1 VEIEI
6 LGAIERVET
15 IAVAGQIRELSR
27 LNRFY
32 GKARWRKRK
41 GLAMVR
47 LSDGSIKSAEVHWY
61 EAASI
66 GRREFKI
73 KRFLEE
79 KP

>member
-1 VEIEI
+1 MEIEI

-32 GKARWRKRK
+32 GKARRRKRK
-41 GLAMVR
+41 RLAMVR
-47 LSDGSIKSAEVHWY
+47 LPDGSIESAEVHWY

-66 GRREFKI
+66 GRREFKV